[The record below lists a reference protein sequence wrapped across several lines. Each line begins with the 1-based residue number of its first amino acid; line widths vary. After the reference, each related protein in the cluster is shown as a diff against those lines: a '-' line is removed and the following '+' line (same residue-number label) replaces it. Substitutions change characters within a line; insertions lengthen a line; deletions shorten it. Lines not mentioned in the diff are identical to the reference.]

1 MQRIATSW
9 AALAAALCSTVLA
22 QAEEAEASVSLPISR
37 IVLFSSGVGY
47 FQREGTVDGN
57 AKVDLRFTAGDVND
71 LLKSL
76 VLEDQGGGRIGTVS
90 YDNRNPIE
98 MTLKTFALDLTAN
111 PSMGDLLNQARGER
125 VEITTTAYRVPGK
138 ETETLEGVIVGVE
151 KQREPVGRDGVVD
164 VEQLNL
170 LTSDGVRGIK
180 LKTVLRVKFQKSAL
194 ETEFR
199 KALTVLAAGHD
210 KQKKS
215 VTLNFAGQGK
225 RPVKVAYILESPMWK
240 TSYRLDLAKEK
251 NFLQG
256 WAIVENTTDEDW
268 KEVHMGL
275 VSGRPIS
282 FKMDLYEPLFI
293 PRPVVEPELFAS
305 LRPPNYAGNLDRDQA
320 IEAQLRN
327 APESERAVAGRRRA
341 MSAAAG
347 APKPAMKSMPVTES
361 LDGKNRFD
369 FEGAAGEKAAAAQ
382 ASALGDYFQYVLKDP
397 ITLARQKSALLPIVN
412 QEVGGERFSIYNE
425 SVQAKYPLL
434 GLRFHNNT
442 PLHLSQGPITVY
454 ENGTYAGDAR
464 IPDLQP
470 KEKRLI
476 SYAIDLGTEV
486 EPKQSQHD
494 DLMAVKIIK
503 GIMHLTY
510 RLRETKT
517 YTVKNR
523 SEHDRAVLIEHPH
536 RPGHELVSPS
546 KPEERTR
553 EVYRFL
559 VSAKPNDSV
568 ALDVVEELPR
578 VEQIVLTNLND
589 DTVRF
594 YIRQTVTS
602 QKVKDALSQALALKA
617 KADATTKQ
625 IAREEQALRVI
636 EDDQTRMRN
645 NMARVPQTAEAY
657 KRYLKKF
664 DDQETEI
671 ENRRNRITKLQET
684 LDEQTRAYTEFV
696 MSLSVE

>member
-1 MQRIATSW
+1 MKRFATSW
-9 AALAAALCSTVLA
+9 AALAVALCSTFFA
-22 QAEEAEASVSLPISR
+22 RAEEDEASASLPIAR

-125 VEITTTAYRVPGK
+125 VEIVTTAYRVPGK
-138 ETETLEGVIVGVE
+138 ESETLEGVIVGVE
-151 KQREPVGRDGVVD
+151 KQREPAGREGVVD

-180 LKTVLRVKFQKSAL
+180 LKTVLRVKFQKPAL

-199 KALTVLAAGHD
+199 KALAVLAAGHD

-240 TSYRLDLAKEK
+240 TSYRLDLEK
-251 NFLQG
+251 DKSFLQG

-268 KEVHMGL
+268 KDVRMGL

-305 LRPPNYAGNLDRDQA
+305 LRPPSYAGNLARDD
-320 IEAQLRN
+320 
-327 APESERAVAGRRRA
+327 AVRSPFRSAGGGARRA
-341 MSAAAG
+341 RTADAEGAAA
-347 APKPAMKSMPVTES
+347 PAMKSMPETES
-361 LDGKNRFD
+361 LDGKGNTIQFGG
-369 FEGAAGEKAAAAQ
+369 EGQIAAAQ

-397 ITLARQKSALLPIVN
+397 ISLARQKSALLPIVN

-425 SVQAKYPLL
+425 SVQAKHPLL
-434 GLRFHNNT
+434 GLRFSNHT

-470 KEKRLI
+470 NEKRLI

-486 EPKQSQHD
+486 EPKQTQRD

-503 GIMHLTY
+503 GILHLTY

-523 SEHDRAVLIEHPH
+523 SEHDRAVLIEHPY
-536 RPGHELVSPS
+536 RPAYQLISPS

-553 EVYRFL
+553 DVYRFL

-568 ALDVVEELPR
+568 KQDVVEELPR

-589 DTVRF
+589 DAVRF
-594 YIRQTVTS
+594 YIRQRATS
-602 QKVKDALSQALALKA
+602 EKVKEALSQALALKA
-617 KADATTKQ
+617 KADATMKQ
-625 IAREEQALRVI
+625 IGREEQALKVI
-636 EDDQTRMRN
+636 EDDQARMRN

-671 ENRRNRITKLQET
+671 ENRRSKIAKLQET
-684 LDEQTRAYTEFV
+684 FDEETRAYTDFV
-696 MSLSVE
+696 ASLNVE

>member
-1 MQRIATSW
+1 MNRIATCW
-9 AALAAALCSTVLA
+9 AALAVALCSTFA
-22 QAEEAEASVSLPISR
+22 ARAEKDDASDSLPITR

-111 PSMGDLLNQARGER
+111 PSLGALLNQARGER

-138 ETETLEGVIVGVE
+138 ESEMLEGVIVGVE
-151 KQREPVGRDGVVD
+151 TQREPVGRDQVVD

-180 LKTVLRVKFQKSAL
+180 LRTVLRLKFQKAAL
-194 ETEFR
+194 ESEFR
-199 KALTVLAAGHD
+199 KALAVLAAGHD

-240 TSYRLDLAKEK
+240 TSYRLDLEK
-251 NFLQG
+251 NKNLLQG

-268 KEVHMGL
+268 KDARMGL
-275 VSGRPIS
+275 VSGRTIS

-305 LRPPNYAGNLDRDQA
+305 LRPPSYGGNIVREYEAADRRVRGLDGMR
-320 IEAQLRN
+320 
-327 APESERAVAGRRRA
+327 
-341 MSAAAG
+341 
-347 APKPAMKSMPVTES
+347 KSMPAAASAGFSRREFTSGLNAPAKE
-361 LDGKNRFD
+361 
-369 FEGAAGEKAAAAQ
+369 AGEASTGSLIFGVGGGAAAAAQ
-382 ASALGDYFQYVLKDP
+382 ASALGDYFEYVLKDP
-397 ITLARQKSALLPIVN
+397 ISLARQKSALLPIVN

-425 SVQAKYPLL
+425 AVQAKYPLL
-434 GLRFHNNT
+434 GLRFFNST

-470 KEKRLI
+470 NEKRLI
-476 SYAIDLGTEV
+476 SYAVDLGTEV
-486 EPKQSQHD
+486 DPKQSQHD

-523 SEHDRAVLIEHPH
+523 SEHDRAVLIEHPY
-536 RPGHELVSPS
+536 RPGYELISPS

-553 EVYRFL
+553 DVYRFL
-559 VSAKPNDSV
+559 VSAKPNESV
-568 ALDVVEELPR
+568 KQAVIEELPR
-578 VEQIVLTNLND
+578 VEQIMLTNLND
-589 DTVRF
+589 DSVRF
-594 YIRQTVTS
+594 YIRQRATS
-602 QKVKDALSQALALKA
+602 EKVKEALSRALALKA
-617 KADATTKQ
+617 KADETTKQ
-625 IAREEQALRVI
+625 IGREEQALKVI
-636 EDDQTRMRN
+636 EDDQARMRN

-664 DDQETEI
+664 DDQETQI
-671 ENRRNRITKLQET
+671 ENRRNKITKLQET
-684 LDEQTRAYTEFV
+684 LDEETRAYTDFV
-696 MSLSVE
+696 ASLNVE

>member
-1 MQRIATSW
+1 
-9 AALAAALCSTVLA
+9 
-22 QAEEAEASVSLPISR
+22 
-37 IVLFSSGVGY
+37 
-47 FQREGTVDGN
+47 
-57 AKVDLRFTAGDVND
+57 
-71 LLKSL
+71 
-76 VLEDQGGGRIGTVS
+76 
-90 YDNRNPIE
+90 
-98 MTLKTFALDLTAN
+98 
-111 PSMGDLLNQARGER
+111 
-125 VEITTTAYRVPGK
+125 
-138 ETETLEGVIVGVE
+138 
-151 KQREPVGRDGVVD
+151 
-164 VEQLNL
+164 
-170 LTSDGVRGIK
+170 
-180 LKTVLRVKFQKSAL
+180 
-194 ETEFR
+194 
-199 KALTVLAAGHD
+199 
-210 KQKKS
+210 
-215 VTLNFAGQGK
+215 
-225 RPVKVAYILESPMWK
+225 MWK
-240 TSYRLDLAKEK
+240 TSYRLDLQKDK

-268 KEVHMGL
+268 KDVRMSL

-305 LRPPNYAGNLDRDQA
+305 LRPPSYSGNIARD
-320 IEAQLRN
+320 E
-327 APESERAVAGRRRA
+327 ERAADKRIRSLDGMR
-341 MSAAAG
+341 
-347 APKPAMKSMPVTES
+347 KSMPAAAES
-361 LDGKNRFD
+361 AAPMPPSVFQDGTSNTLLFRQR
-369 FEGAAGEKAAAAQ
+369 GEAAAAAQ

-397 ITLARQKSALLPIVN
+397 VSLARQKSALLPIVN

-434 GLRFHNNT
+434 GLRFFNNT

-470 KEKRLI
+470 NEKRLV

-486 EPKQSQHD
+486 EPKQTQHD

-523 SEHDRAVLIEHPH
+523 SEHERAVLIEHPY
-536 RPGHELVSPS
+536 RPGYELISPA

-568 ALDVVEELPR
+568 KQDVVEELPR

-589 DTVRF
+589 DAVGF
-594 YIRQTVTS
+594 YIRQSAAS

-617 KADATTKQ
+617 KADATMKQ
-625 IAREEQALRVI
+625 IGREEQALKVI
-636 EDDQTRMRN
+636 EEDQARMRN

-671 ENRRNRITKLQET
+671 ESRRSRISKLQET
-684 LDEQTRAYTEFV
+684 FDEETRAYTDFV
-696 MSLSVE
+696 GSLNAE

>member
-1 MQRIATSW
+1 MNRIATSS
-9 AALAAALCSTVLA
+9 AALAVALCSTLPA
-22 QAEEAEASVSLPISR
+22 RAEEDEASASLPIAR

-76 VLEDQGGGRIGTVS
+76 VLEDKEGGRIGTVS

-111 PSMGDLLNQARGER
+111 PSLGDLLNQARGER
-125 VEITTTAYRVPGK
+125 VEIVTTAYRVPGK

-151 KQREPVGRDGVVD
+151 KQREPAGRDQVVD

-170 LTSDGVRGIK
+170 LTADGVRGVK
-180 LKTVLRVKFQKSAL
+180 LNTVLRVKFQKSGL
-194 ETEFR
+194 EAEFR
-199 KALTVLAAGHD
+199 KALAVLAAGHD

-225 RPVKVAYILESPMWK
+225 RAVKVAYILESPMWK
-240 TSYRLDLAKEK
+240 TSYRLDLEKDK

-268 KEVHMGL
+268 KDVHMGL

-305 LRPPNYAGNLDRDQA
+305 LRPPSYGGNIARD
-320 IEAQLRN
+320 E
-327 APESERAVAGRRRA
+327 ERAADRRVRGLDGIRKS
-341 MSAAAG
+341 MPSAAAG
-347 APKPAMKSMPVTES
+347 APMSPPATFQ
-361 LDGKNRFD
+361 DGTSNTLLFGQR
-369 FEGAAGEKAAAAQ
+369 GEAAAAAQ
-382 ASALGDYFQYVLKDP
+382 ASALGDYFQYALKDP
-397 ITLARQKSALLPIVN
+397 VSLARQKSALLPIVN
-412 QEVGGERFSIYNE
+412 QEAGAERFSIYNE

-434 GLRFHNNT
+434 GLRFYNNT
-442 PLHLSQGPITVY
+442 ALHLSQGPITVY

-470 KEKRLI
+470 SEKRLI

-486 EPKQSQHD
+486 EPRQTQHD
-494 DLMAVKIIK
+494 DLMAVKILK
-503 GIMHLTY
+503 GILHLTY

-523 SEHDRAVLIEHPH
+523 SEHDRAILIEHPY
-536 RPGHELVSPS
+536 RPGYELISPS

-553 EVYRFL
+553 DLYRFL

-568 ALDVVEELPR
+568 KQDVVEELPR

-589 DTVRF
+589 DAVRF
-594 YIRQTVTS
+594 YIRQRATS
-602 QKVKDALSQALALKA
+602 QKVKDALTQALALKA
-617 KADATTKQ
+617 KADETTKQ
-625 IAREEQALRVI
+625 ITREEQALKVI
-636 EDDQTRMRN
+636 EDDQARMRN

-671 ENRRNRITKLQET
+671 ENRRSKITKLQET
-684 LDEQTRAYTEFV
+684 LDEETRAYTDFV
-696 MSLSVE
+696 ASLNVD

>member
-1 MQRIATSW
+1 MNRIATSW
-9 AALAAALCSTVLA
+9 AALVVALSTTFFA
-22 QAEEAEASVSLPISR
+22 RAEEDDASASLPISR

-76 VLEDQGGGRIGTVS
+76 VLEDKGGGGIGTVS

-111 PSMGDLLNQARGER
+111 PSIGDLLNQARGER
-125 VEITTTAYRVPGK
+125 VEITTSAYRVPGK

-151 KQREPVGRDGVVD
+151 KQREPAGRDGVVD

-180 LKTVLRVKFQKSAL
+180 LKTVLRVKFQKPAL

-199 KALTVLAAGHD
+199 KALAVLAAAHD
-210 KQKKS
+210 RQKKS

-240 TSYRLDLAKEK
+240 TSYRLDLAKDK

-268 KEVHMGL
+268 KDVRMGL

-293 PRPVVEPELFAS
+293 QRPVVEPELFAS
-305 LRPPNYAGNLDRDQA
+305 LRPPSYAGNLARD
-320 IEAQLRN
+320 EAAKPQFR
-327 APESERAVAGRRRA
+327 SAGEGALLLGKRRGGMA
-341 MSAAAG
+341 EPAG
-347 APKPAMKSMPVTES
+347 APAPAKAMRGEMD
-361 LDGKNRFD
+361 LDGSIQF
-369 FEGAAGEKAAAAQ
+369 GPQGGERAAAAQ

-397 ITLARQKSALLPIVN
+397 VSLARQKSALLPIVN
-412 QEVGGERFSIYNE
+412 QEVAGERFSIYNE
-425 SVQAKYPLL
+425 SVQPKYPLL
-434 GLRFHNNT
+434 GLRFYNNT

-470 KEKRLI
+470 NEKRLI

-486 EPKQSQHD
+486 VPVQTQHD
-494 DLMAVKIIK
+494 DLMVVKIIK
-503 GIMHLTY
+503 GILHLTY
-510 RLRETKT
+510 KLRETKT

-523 SEHDRAVLIEHPH
+523 SEHDRAVLIEHPY
-536 RPGHELVSPS
+536 RPGYQLISPS
-546 KPEERTR
+546 KSEERTR
-553 EVYRFL
+553 DVYRFL

-568 ALDVVEELPR
+568 KQDVVEELAR

-589 DTVRF
+589 ETVRF
-594 YIRQTVTS
+594 YIKQQAAS

-617 KADATTKQ
+617 KADATMKQ
-625 IAREEQALRVI
+625 IGREEQALKVI
-636 EDDQTRMRN
+636 EDDQARMRN

-671 ENRRNRITKLQET
+671 ENRRNRITKFQET
-684 LDEQTRAYTEFV
+684 LDEQTRAYTDFV
-696 MSLSVE
+696 AALNVE

>member
-1 MQRIATSW
+1 MNRIATSW
-9 AALAAALCSTVLA
+9 AALAVALCTSFLA
-22 QAEEAEASVSLPISR
+22 RAEEDEASTSLPISR

-47 FQREGTVDGN
+47 YQREGTVDGN

-111 PSMGDLLNQARGER
+111 PSLGALLNQARGER
-125 VEITTTAYRVPGK
+125 VEIVTSAYRVPGK
-138 ETETLEGVIVGVE
+138 ETETLDGVIVGVE
-151 KQREPVGRDGVVD
+151 KQREPAGRDGVVD
-164 VEQLNL
+164 VEHLNL

-180 LKTVLRVKFQKSAL
+180 LNTVLRVKFQKPAL

-199 KALTVLAAGHD
+199 KALAVLAAGHD

-240 TSYRLDLAKEK
+240 TSYRLDLAKDK

-268 KEVHMGL
+268 KDVHMGL

-305 LRPPNYAGNLDRDQA
+305 LRPPSYGGNIAREEERMPGMRMRALD
-320 IEAQLRN
+320 
-327 APESERAVAGRRRA
+327 GRGRIGGGGA
-341 MSAAAG
+341 ASAAA
-347 APKPAMKSMPVTES
+347 KPMPADE
-361 LDGKNRFD
+361 
-369 FEGAAGEKAAAAQ
+369 AAGFDKNAMQFGGERGERAAAAQ
-382 ASALGDYFQYVLKDP
+382 ASALGDYFQYALKDP
-397 ITLARQKSALLPIVN
+397 ISLARQKSALLPIVN

-425 SVQAKYPLL
+425 AVQAKYPLL
-434 GLRFHNNT
+434 GLRFHNST
-442 PLHLSQGPITVY
+442 ALHLSQGPITVY

-470 KEKRLI
+470 NEKRLI

-486 EPKQSQHD
+486 EPKQTQHD
-494 DLMAVKIIK
+494 ELMAVKIIK
-503 GIMHLTY
+503 GILHLTY

-523 SEHDRAVLIEHPH
+523 SEHDRAVLIEHPY
-536 RPGHELVSPS
+536 RPAYQLISPS

-553 EVYRFL
+553 DVYRFL

-568 ALDVVEELPR
+568 KQDVVEELPR

-589 DTVRF
+589 DAVRF
-594 YIRQTVTS
+594 YIRQRAAS

-617 KADATTKQ
+617 KADATMKQ
-625 IAREEQALRVI
+625 IGREEQSLKVI
-636 EDDQTRMRN
+636 EDDQARMRN

-671 ENRRNRITKLQET
+671 ENRRSKITKLQET
-684 LDEQTRAYTEFV
+684 FDEETRAYTDFIA
-696 MSLSVE
+696 SINVE